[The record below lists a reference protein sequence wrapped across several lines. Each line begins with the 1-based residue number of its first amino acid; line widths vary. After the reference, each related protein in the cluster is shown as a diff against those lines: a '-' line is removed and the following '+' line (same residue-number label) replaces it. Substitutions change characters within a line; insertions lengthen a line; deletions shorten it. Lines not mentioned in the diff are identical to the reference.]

1 MPTHQFTNNI
11 PKIMVFKQLINL
23 YLTFEVNGV
32 IIKLKQTGR
41 GLESPNHC
49 SSLLSPPPR
58 CLHIW
63 VEALK
68 YFKN

>member
-32 IIKLKQTGR
+32 IIKLKQTLR
-41 GLESPNHC
+41 GLKSPNHC
-49 SSLLSPPPR
+49 SSLLSSKIS
-58 CLHIW
+58 CSLD
-63 VEALK
+63 
-68 YFKN
+68 

>member
-1 MPTHQFTNNI
+1 MSTHQSTN
-11 PKIMVFKQLINL
+11 KISKIIVFKIALG
-23 YLTFEVNGV
+23 LTFEENGV

-49 SSLLSPPPR
+49 SSLLSPPPC